1 VNFAGRALSRSPK
14 YSWNAGINYA
24 LPVGEGK
31 IVADAGISFRSR
43 QELTDL
49 ANFAYFFMPA
59 YTRTDMSL
67 TYNAP
72 GNKYYVAAF
81 VQNLENKLAVTSAST
96 GALGSVTFADPRLF
110 GVRAGAKF

>member
-1 VNFAGRALSRSPK
+1 
-14 YSWNAGINYA
+14 
-24 LPVGEGK
+24 
-31 IVADAGISFRSR
+31 
-43 QELTDL
+43 
-49 ANFAYFFMPA
+49 
-59 YTRTDMSL
+59 MSL